1 MAGYTPQPP
10 ITPGNLSYIAGESQR
25 VADADRGEGGQR
37 TGEDHFAHTTGKI
50 CKACG
55 QTIEAEQAARR
66 RGETE
71 WAHDVCPVT
80 TD

>member
-1 MAGYTPQPP
+1 MVGYTNPP
-10 ITPGNLSYIAGESQR
+10 EPRQGNLSFIASESQR
-25 VADADRGEGGQR
+25 AADADLSEGDQH

-71 WAHDVCPVT
+71 WAHDVCPVVT
-80 TD
+80 N

>member
-1 MAGYTPQPP
+1 MAGYRP
-10 ITPGNLSYIAGESQR
+10 ESGVQLGKLGYFASDTQR
-25 VADADRGEGGQR
+25 VADLDRGGDGQR
-37 TGEDHFAHTTGKI
+37 TGEDHFAHAAGKI

-55 QTIEAEQAARR
+55 QTIEAEQTARR

-71 WAHDVCPVT
+71 WAHDVCPVD

>member
-1 MAGYTPQPP
+1 MAGYEPSQR
-10 ITPGNLSYIAGESQR
+10 GKLGYIGSESQS
-25 VADADRGEGGQR
+25 VDPGRGDGGQR
-37 TGEDHFAHTTGKI
+37 TREDHSAHAAGET

-55 QTIEAEQAARR
+55 QTIEAEQTARR

-71 WAHDVCPVT
+71 WAHDVCPVI

>member
-1 MAGYTPQPP
+1 MAGYAPQPP
-10 ITPGNLSYIAGESQR
+10 IPPGNLSYIASESQR
-25 VADADRGEGGQR
+25 GADADRGEGGQR
-37 TGEDHFAHTTGKI
+37 TGEDHFAHTAGKI

-71 WAHDVCPVT
+71 WAHDVCPAVT
-80 TD
+80 D

>member
-1 MAGYTPQPP
+1 MAGYEPSHR
-10 ITPGNLSYIAGESQR
+10 GKLSYIGSESQR
-25 VADADRGEGGQR
+25 VADAGRGEGGQR
-37 TGEDHFAHTTGKI
+37 AGEDHFAHTAGKI
-50 CKACG
+50 CKTCG

-71 WAHDVCPVT
+71 WAHDVCPVI